1 MGRKIGAAC
10 CVSAVL
16 IPCALI
22 IIGEVFIPQ
31 VITSKLHEK
40 LVHDTPEEIEK
51 WCGNDTWAQNVTI
64 TLTVF
69 NLTNGK
75 ALQGVTPLGAEHPKP
90 HLEAVEVEFT
100 QMGKSFDC
108 SSLDDGEKIK
118 YHDWSKWVPTDPSMY
133 DLEFVQVNPAY
144 LGTVGALAA
153 SEAMLLV
160 GLSHHILGSVK
171 QAMTS
176 VGQMLLGTKSPA
188 EVNYMG
194 QLLNE
199 SLSTAEQIGQVQ
211 FGQSGIANLEA
222 AQLMNKLHTQVGFQT
237 VVQGDRLAQFKAAG
251 VCTPI
256 ELGFFMND
264 AKSGPFNS
272 NSTFADMLSA
282 AGLEFD
288 SFRMSSE
295 EAKHFL
301 ALFTNQLTPPPE
313 SAPNWAA
320 VIGQMSKQYAEF
332 VMAGENTK
340 AEGIAVQLHALFKD
354 SFGTLMLK
362 VKANSTAPPTP
373 GCSSD
378 AGGIFCPLVAAAY
391 AQYLT
396 SFLPEKLFVGCSLL
410 GCADGSCMRDDGTYA
425 GNSGLFTRLTLRQML
440 HDGNSDRLF
449 AVAPKDAVPAGVK
462 LEYNGLLG
470 KYAHMDATLEEML
483 ENEKDLTKYSSV
495 QLSGKTNITRVR
507 EWVEFQGMTVV
518 ESGHP
523 AYPGWGN
530 DGTPGKPFDFSGM
543 HYLNNQAPQTKK
555 NSPIAMARRS
565 HKSTPNFGSGI
576 DFHLTTVKMPVTLG
590 CGLNGN
596 TTSECEWTQVKGIQ
610 TKKFTVPET
619 LLKTKKAGTI
629 TSSCRGAVHKKLADF
644 MRVETMGPTCD
655 YLQRHDGV
663 INMAAAR
670 GGAPLAVTQGYL
682 GQTDAAV
689 RNAVSITFPNSTEE
703 LHYEAAKDELALFV
717 EPITGAVITGYER
730 LQTNWYIEKNMMD
743 TSRYANVFSNTEVFV
758 WPFMYIK
765 KEPAMT
771 EEQANQFKSVVY
783 GAYDNGFHLSV
794 LGVIMCLICA
804 ISAAICCK
812 VDTGKAFGRP
822 AAAQAEAS
830 ASV

>member
-51 WCGNDTWAQNVTI
+51 WCGNDTWAQNVSI

-75 ALQGVTPLGAEHPKP
+75 ALQGVTALGLEHPKP

-144 LGTVGALAA
+144 LGTIGALAP

-171 QAMTS
+171 QAM
-176 VGQMLLGTKSPA
+176 VKFGQGVIAAMPVANLTG
-188 EVNYMG
+188 MG
-194 QLLNE
+194 QLLGEN
-199 SLSTAEQIGQVQ
+199 LSSAEQIGQVQ
-211 FGQSGIANLEA
+211 FGQSGIARLQA
-222 AQLMNKLHTQVGFQT
+222 LAKGMPADQVGFQT
-237 VVQGDRLAQFKAAG
+237 VVEEEWKDNG

-256 ELGFFMND
+256 ELGVFMND
-264 AKSGPFNS
+264 VSAGPFNPDSQLAALLKS
-272 NSTFADMLSA
+272 NGREFVSFSMSGAEA
-282 AGLEFD
+282 AN
-288 SFRMSSE
+288 
-295 EAKHFL
+295 FL
-301 ALFTNQLTPPPE
+301 AFFSNEQMKPQDMPIP
-313 SAPNWAA
+313 SKAPNWAA
-320 VIGQMSKQYAEF
+320 VIGQKSKEYAEAIAAQDLAK
-332 VMAGENTK
+332 VGEID
-340 AEGIAVQLHALFKD
+340 AQLKALFKD
-354 SFGTLMLK
+354 SFGTLTLK
-362 VKANSTAPPTP
+362 DLSTDNETT
-373 GCSSD
+373 GCSSGAVGD
-378 AGGIFCPLVAAAY
+378 FCPLVAAAY

-396 SFLPEKLFVGCSLL
+396 SYLPEKLFVGCNLL

-440 HDGNSDRLF
+440 HDGNSDKLF
-449 AVAPKDAVPAGVK
+449 AVAPREAVPKGVK

-470 KYAHMDATLEEML
+470 KYAHMNATLEELL
-483 ENEKDLTKYSSV
+483 ENEDDMTKFSSV

-518 ESGHP
+518 VPGHP

-555 NSPIAMARRS
+555 NSPIAMSRRN
-565 HKSTPNFGSGI
+565 HKSAPNFGSGI
-576 DFHLTTVKMPVTLG
+576 NFHLTTVRMPVTLG

-596 TTSECEWTQVKGIQ
+596 TTSKCEWTQVKGIQ
-610 TKKFTVPET
+610 TKKFTVPES

-629 TSSCRGAVHKKLADF
+629 TSSCRGSVHKKLADF
-644 MRVETMGPTCD
+644 LKVEELGPTCD

-670 GGAPLAVTQGYL
+670 GGTPLAVTHGYL

-689 RNAVSITFPNSTEE
+689 RNAVSITLPNSTEE

-730 LQTNWYIEKNMMD
+730 LQTNWYIEKKMMD
-743 TSRYANVFSNTEVFV
+743 TSRYANVFSTNEVFV

-765 KEPAMT
+765 KEPAIT
-771 EEQANQFKSVVY
+771 EEGANSFKRVIY
-783 GAYDNGFHLSV
+783 GAYDYGFHLSM

-822 AAAQAEAS
+822 AAAKAEAS